1 MHNADNKEAQS
12 PEFPDDALVIF
23 IGYSDDAIEEAQAV
37 LSLQPKL
44 ERRFRDYLALKDG
57 DSGFLVANE
66 WARGVEMP

>member
-1 MHNADNKEAQS
+1 MHNADNK
-12 PEFPDDALVIF
+12 
-23 IGYSDDAIEEAQAV
+23 EAQAV